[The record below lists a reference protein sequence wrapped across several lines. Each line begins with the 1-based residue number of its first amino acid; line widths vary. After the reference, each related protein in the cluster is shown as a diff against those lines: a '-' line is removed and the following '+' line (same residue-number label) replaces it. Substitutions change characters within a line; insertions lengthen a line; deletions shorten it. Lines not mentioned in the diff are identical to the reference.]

1 VSQDLGNTGPTAPD
15 TGGSALRITQN
26 MVRLSALGSMQNNTR
41 QMAAAQQR
49 VITGLRVQRPSD
61 DPAAA
66 SASMQ
71 TGGSLRAL
79 DQYRRN
85 IQSAESRTSAE
96 ENVLD
101 RLSDL
106 LARGKELAMGEAGDP
121 STAET
126 REIARREVDSLIDS
140 VVQLGNTH
148 FAGAFLF
155 GGNRAD
161 ARPIVWMQS
170 EGAPRFAVVDEAVD
184 PAYTQKTE
192 IGAGQ
197 SMRVNQNAHVIFGG
211 ENGPLAA
218 LTELSRSLGANDA
231 EGIRNAI
238 TGLDQ
243 AHTRTQSAIGE
254 VGARSNQ
261 LRMTVANLDALDVSL
276 RVYKSDLEEVD
287 LEVAITDLVSRQM
300 AYEAAMLA
308 TSRVMGMNLT
318 DYLR

>member
-1 VSQDLGNTGPTAPD
+1 VSQHLGNTGPIEPD
-15 TGGSALRITQN
+15 TGGSAVRITQN
-26 MVRLSALGSMQNNTR
+26 MVQLSALGSMQNNMR

-79 DQYRRN
+79 EQYRRN

-96 ENVLD
+96 ESALD

-106 LARGKELAMGEAGDP
+106 LSRGRELAMSEAGDP

-126 REIARREVDSLIDS
+126 RAIAKKEVDYLIDS

-148 FAGAFLF
+148 FAGAYLF
-155 GGNRAD
+155 GGNRSD
-161 ARPIVWMQS
+161 ARPIVWMEP
-170 EGAPRFAVVDEAVD
+170 EGEPRFAVVDEAID

-192 IGAGQ
+192 IGSGQ
-197 SMRVNQNAHVIFGG
+197 TMRVNQNAHAIFGG
-211 ENGPLAA
+211 EDGPLAS
-218 LTELSRSLGANDA
+218 LTELSRALGANDA
-231 EGIRNAI
+231 EGIRTAL
-238 TGLDQ
+238 TSLEQ

-261 LRMTVANLDALDVSL
+261 LRMTSANLDALDISL